1 MKSETQRLR
10 RTKSI
15 GNEEGLQEGRK
26 KKKIH
31 NTKKA
36 KRLKKNLL

>member
-26 KKKIH
+26 KKKFLIP
-31 NTKKA
+31 KKQ
-36 KRLKKNLL
+36 NG

>member
-15 GNEEGLQEGRK
+15 GNEEGLQEEK
-26 KKKIH
+26 KKNP

-36 KRLKKNLL
+36 KWLKKNLL

>member
-26 KKKIH
+26 KKKKFPIP
-31 NTKKA
+31 KKQ
-36 KRLKKNLL
+36 NG